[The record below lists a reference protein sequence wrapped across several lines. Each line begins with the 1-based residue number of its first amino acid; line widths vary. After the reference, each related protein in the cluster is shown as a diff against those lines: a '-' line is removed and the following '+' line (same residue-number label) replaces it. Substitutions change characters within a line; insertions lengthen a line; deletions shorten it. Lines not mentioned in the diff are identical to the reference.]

1 MNPGRTRHGE
11 SGVCWFSWLYVPAI
25 RQYAG
30 QVNDWVTNPGQ
41 LRQGDGR
48 GCNPKLKRHDPMA
61 PRSRSKT
68 LSFRSRWV
76 LILIILLSCQLFAQ
90 RDITGRTWTRW
101 EEGRKIAY
109 LAGFYAG
116 LKADAVV
123 FGQAERDHPLRKPV
137 ERNPASVDRYKVERR
152 EFYASKLKY
161 NFNMIRQLLDVFYTD
176 PDNLL
181 IPVPEAIRIIALR
194 EDGNRERA
202 DFLLLR
208 ERRKALEGK

>member
-1 MNPGRTRHGE
+1 M
-11 SGVCWFSWLYVPAI
+11 
-25 RQYAG
+25 
-30 QVNDWVTNPGQ
+30 
-41 LRQGDGR
+41 
-48 GCNPKLKRHDPMA
+48 
-61 PRSRSKT
+61 
-68 LSFRSRWV
+68 
-76 LILIILLSCQLFAQ
+76 ILLVLLGLPTFLPAQ

-116 LKADAVV
+116 LKADAAI

-152 EFYASKLKY
+152 EFYARKLKY
-161 NFNMIRQLLDVFYTD
+161 DFKMIRKLLDVFYTD

-194 EDGNRERA
+194 EEGNSERA

>member
-1 MNPGRTRHGE
+1 MATSSRRQ
-11 SGVCWFSWLYVPAI
+11 SWL
-25 RQYAG
+25 
-30 QVNDWVTNPGQ
+30 
-41 LRQGDGR
+41 
-48 GCNPKLKRHDPMA
+48 
-61 PRSRSKT
+61 T
-68 LSFRSRWV
+68 LV
-76 LILIILLSCQLFAQ
+76 LLGLLCLPCLLQAQ

-101 EEGRKIAY
+101 EPDRKVAY

-116 LKADAVV
+116 LKADAAV
-123 FGQAERDHPLRKPV
+123 FGQAERDHPLQKPV

-152 EFYASKLKY
+152 EYYARKLKY
-161 NFNMIRQLLDVFYTD
+161 DFNMIRKLLDVFYTD

-208 ERRKALEGK
+208 ERRKSLEGK

>member
-1 MNPGRTRHGE
+1 
-11 SGVCWFSWLYVPAI
+11 
-25 RQYAG
+25 
-30 QVNDWVTNPGQ
+30 
-41 LRQGDGR
+41 
-48 GCNPKLKRHDPMA
+48 MA
-61 PRSRSKT
+61 LLALLWMP
-68 LSFRSRWV
+68 SF
-76 LILIILLSCQLFAQ
+76 LTAQ

-101 EEGRKIAY
+101 EQDRKIAY

-116 LKADAVV
+116 LKADAAI

-152 EFYASKLKY
+152 EFYARKLKY
-161 NFNMIRQLLDVFYTD
+161 DFKMIRKLLDVFYTD

-194 EDGNRERA
+194 EEGNSERA